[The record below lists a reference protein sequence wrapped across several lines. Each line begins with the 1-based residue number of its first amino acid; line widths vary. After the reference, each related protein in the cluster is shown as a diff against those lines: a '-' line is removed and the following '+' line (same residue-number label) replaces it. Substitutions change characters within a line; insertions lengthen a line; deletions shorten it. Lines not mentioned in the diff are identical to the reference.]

1 MHKVDALLPE
11 RLHRLRAQFCQLFA
25 LCGAGLRRIIAALT
39 VQPQT
44 GSFFPQGDR
53 HAASADRYRLTFQ
66 PESMHA
72 AHFQQKPRCFRLPGL
87 QLNAVFHSPEDA
99 CICKCHFLFLCPQL
113 RQKHSVLILV
123 KPRHLVCALLELLK
137 QFVRKFLLFRWKFL
151 QKSIVHFQHRNFCRY
166 PALPVFQHRTLIRC
180 KQLCRCI
187 LIDQQIIA
195 QAVIR
200 LLRQLLL
207 RRRQRFC
214 QRVRLR
220 QLQLHSPRSLGC
232 IGGGFR
238 SLIQQP
244 YGDGLFLLSKIQRTN
259 HAFSV
264 VSQRRKIRHHPIKSI
279 ALRERSFFCFIL
291 PLLSRTAPRAATR
304 YALPRRESRCGR
316 SRR

>member
-72 AHFQQKPRCFRLPGL
+72 SHFQQKPRCFRLPGL

-123 KPRHLVCALLELLK
+123 KPRHLVCALLEQLK

-151 QKSIVHFQHRNFCRY
+151 QNPSSISSTETF
-166 PALPVFQHRTLIRC
+166 ADTLPCLFSST
-180 KQLCRCI
+180 
-187 LIDQQIIA
+187 
-195 QAVIR
+195 
-200 LLRQLLL
+200 
-207 RRRQRFC
+207 
-214 QRVRLR
+214 VR
-220 QLQLHSPRSLGC
+220 SYAAS
-232 IGGGFR
+232 
-238 SLIQQP
+238 SSA
-244 YGDGLFLLSKIQRTN
+244 D
-259 HAFSV
+259 AF
-264 VSQRRKIRHHPIKSI
+264 
-279 ALRERSFFCFIL
+279 
-291 PLLSRTAPRAATR
+291 
-304 YALPRRESRCGR
+304 
-316 SRR
+316 